1 MGTEAN
7 ATVDSKVE
15 TTVIETS
22 AKEVNAR
29 LDARNKAIEELKDVD
44 LDTHSNKYVKSII
57 DKIKKPNMLA
67 GFIKECKATSQAYN
81 GDDNAFDVKVVFPS
95 MSAEVDFDNIGKTVL
110 LGFHL
115 DANSEKMVNSLV
127 EIDPKTWAIVLC
139 DCSNGIFKKLMPAK
153 KLIGENGKAKA
164 GYKLVKES
172 DEADAKPATFKLQG
186 HDLFVFKRVNVVEAI
201 EA

>member
-1 MGTEAN
+1 MGTTAN
-7 ATVDSKVE
+7 ETADFKVE
-15 TTVIETS
+15 NPVIETS

-29 LDARNKAIEELKDVD
+29 LEARNKAIEELKDVD

-57 DKIKKPNMLA
+57 DKIKKPNALA

-81 GDDNAFDVKVVFPS
+81 GDDNAFDVKVIFPS
-95 MSAEVDFDNIGKTVL
+95 MSADVDFDDIGKTVL

-127 EIDPKTWAIVLC
+127 EIDPKTWGIVLC

-153 KLIGENGKAKA
+153 KLIGENGKARA
-164 GYKLVKES
+164 GYKLVKENEG
-172 DEADAKPATFKLQG
+172 DDAKPATFKLQG